1 MKIKIIWIARLAC
14 MITLISLL
22 QGCTFAAIGLTPGE
36 REFYKN
42 PVLTDEIL
50 AIGRPDAAL
59 LKQMDLS
66 NTIAFIGKE
75 YTYMLYLGGEEL
87 EQISK
92 LKLDGKR
99 MSVAAEQSLFLK
111 NKQVWGEIE
120 LSYNSNAGSYVEHSD
135 KWAPY
140 KSYDKKAISAGE
152 MAELKLGGFTP
163 DQRPGKNGYFRTTI
177 RIEGVVYPAI
187 KIPEQQISKLKV
199 QHRLKLY
206 NPREASPP
214 ILGKIMK
221 VPIVATGLAL
231 DIMLAPV
238 YLGVG
243 AVGGVVLLSAAAIG
257 AVK

>member
-1 MKIKIIWIARLAC
+1 MKIKIIWIARLLC

-36 REFYKN
+36 REFYNN

-50 AIGRPDAAL
+50 AIGQPDAAL

-75 YTYMLYLGGEEL
+75 HTYMLYLGGEEL

-92 LKLDGKR
+92 LKLDGMR
-99 MSVAAEQSLFLK
+99 MSVASEQSLYLK
-111 NKQVWGEIE
+111 DKQVWGEIE

-135 KWAPY
+135 KWGPFKY
-140 KSYDKKAISAGE
+140 YDKKEISAGE
-152 MAELKLGGFTP
+152 MAELKLGGFTT
-163 DQRPGKNGYFRTTI
+163 DQRPGKNGYFRTVI

-199 QHRLKLY
+199 QRRFDLY

-221 VPIVATGLAL
+221 VPIVATGVAI

-238 YLGVG
+238 YLGM
-243 AVGGVVLLSAAAIG
+243 GGVVLLGVAASAAAR
-257 AVK
+257 